1 MNAQAYQKLRK
12 RFLVAFARRLS
23 TCQEATALISTSL
36 EQRLTLQKKI
46 SLKLHL
52 FTCSLCRRYE
62 QQLRFLHHA
71 AHQLEQV
78 PQQPTAGTT
87 QTLPS
92 EARARM
98 RRAMQSPLMEE

>member
-1 MNAQAYQKLRK
+1 MSAQAYQKLRE
-12 RFLVAFARRLS
+12 RLLVAFARRLS
-23 TCQEATALISTSL
+23 TCQEATALISNSL
-36 EQRLTLQKKI
+36 EHRLTLRKKI

-52 FTCSLCRRYE
+52 LTCSLCRRYE

-78 PQQPTAGTT
+78 PQHPTARTM
-87 QTLPS
+87 QTLPR

-98 RRAMQSPLMEE
+98 RRAMQSPSIEE